1 MTYQKDPERR
11 DPLRY
16 IRRDGNSLPALL
28 IVGAL
33 SLFFGAASLLF
44 SYRSDPHGPTTAGQ
58 RTEAP
63 PTPAKRNE

>member
-1 MTYQKDPERR
+1 MTYQKDPKRR

-16 IRRDGNSLPALL
+16 IRRDDSYLPALL
-28 IVGAL
+28 IVGGL
-33 SLFFGAASLLF
+33 ILFFGAAYLLF
-44 SYRSDPHGPTTAGQ
+44 SYQSDPHGPTTAGQ